1 MSGLRRIRVANS
13 CWGIFRESTHSPGRE
28 SDDTEILRLTGKHLE
43 AKGFHVELKTADELA
58 EAETDRPRFVFL
70 MCERVEVLERL
81 RTLEVDGVPHV
92 NSPRAVHNTYRD
104 RMIVVL
110 DEANV
115 PFIKSRIV
123 ATTGEP
129 DADAFP
135 VWVKRGDV
143 HNTQEG
149 DVVRAPTAAAVHD
162 ALRGLAAR
170 GIPRAVLQPHVE
182 GDLIKF
188 YGIGAG
194 GGHHHEPPW
203 FRWFYHKD
211 QRLAGHPLDVRRLAR
226 LVRRAASALGLE
238 VYGGDAISTA
248 SGELVLLDVNAWPS
262 FALYRDEASAVIA
275 AYLALRFS
283 GGRR

>member
-1 MSGLRRIRVANS
+1 VANS
-13 CWGIFRESTHSPGRE
+13 CWGIFRETTHSPGRE

-43 AKGFHVELKTADELA
+43 AKGLHVELKTAEEVTAVDA
-58 EAETDRPRFVFL
+58 DRPRFVFL
-70 MCERVEVLERL
+70 MCERMEVLDRM
-81 RTLEVDGVPHV
+81 RALEVGGVPHV

-104 RMIVVL
+104 RMIAVL

-115 PFIKSRIV
+115 PFISSRLV
-123 ATTGEP
+123 ATTEQP
-129 DADAFP
+129 DAAAYP

-143 HNTQEG
+143 HNTQAG
-149 DVVRAPTAAAVHD
+149 DVVLAATAAAIHD

-194 GGHHHEPPW
+194 GGHHREPPW

-211 QRLAGHPLDVRRLAR
+211 QRLAGNPLDARQLAR

-238 VYGGDAISTA
+238 VYGGDAIATA

-262 FALYRDEASAVIA
+262 FALYRDEASAAIA
-275 AYLALRFS
+275 AYLANRFS